1 MSSALEK
8 GLSVISY
15 LSRFPEGAQ
24 ISDIARGLDL
34 PVSGVHRLLKELEN
48 LGYAQQTRDHGDYRL
63 TLKLATAGLSFLART
78 GIPDLSQPILDA
90 LAAKSGELVRMALS
104 DGQQLVWVGV
114 AQGATSGLRYDP
126 GAEHGQIVHLA
137 TASGGQAWLAAMADN
152 DAVEAVV
159 KQGLEKPDGAGVSAP
174 QTITD
179 LLAVISG
186 VRKKGYAMNA
196 NSFMLGMAAIAVVIR
211 HPETDLPIGTVSI
224 AGPSARA
231 TPERLLACLPDLQE
245 AALELSQA
253 SHAGR
258 SFNAWYAD
266 RSEGRKGA

>member
-15 LSRFPEGAQ
+15 LANHPQGAP
-24 ISDIARGLDL
+24 ISEIARTLEL
-34 PVSGVHRLLKELEN
+34 PVSGVHRLLKELES

-63 TLKLATAGLSFLART
+63 TLKLATSGLCFLARS
-78 GIPDLSQPILDA
+78 GIPDLSQPILDD
-90 LAAKSGELVRMALS
+90 LASKSGELVRMALS
-104 DGQQLVWVGV
+104 DGQKLVWVGV

-137 TASGGQAWLAAMADN
+137 SASGGQAWLAAMSDN
-152 DAVEAVV
+152 DAVEAVM
-159 KQGLEKPDGAGVSAP
+159 KQGLEKADGAGVSAP
-174 QTITD
+174 QTVTD
-179 LLAVISG
+179 LLKIIG
-186 VRKKGYAMNA
+186 DVRQKGYAMNA
-196 NSFMLGMAAIAVVIR
+196 NSFMLGMAAIAVVIK
-211 HPETDLPIGTVSI
+211 HPDTGIPIGTVSI

-231 TPERLLACLPDLQE
+231 TPERLLDHLPDLQK
-245 AALELSQA
+245 AALDLSKA

-266 RSEGRKGA
+266 LSEERKEA